1 MSIFNKCYEY
11 TVPDHYKALGIYPY
25 FRTVE
30 ESEGP
35 IVKMEG
41 REVIMAGSNNYLGLT
56 AHPNVKLAAVEALL
70 KYGTSCSGSRFLTG
84 TIDLHVALETRLAK
98 FVNKEAALLFS
109 TGFQTGQGV
118 LFPLVGRGDIIFS
131 DRDNHASIVAG
142 NLLGQATG
150 CKVVRYKHND
160 MKNLE
165 RVLQIAP
172 PEANKII
179 VSDGVFSTFGTI
191 VNLPELNHLA
201 KQYNAA
207 VLLDDAHAFGIIG
220 QGGRGTA
227 NEFGLD
233 ADIDLIMCT
242 FSKSLASLGG
252 FVAGEERVI
261 NYLRHTSQA
270 LIFSASPTPASVA
283 AAIAALNILEDNPNL
298 VQKVV
303 QNAQVIRTGL
313 RNMGYNVPE
322 GRSAIVPIIIGDDEL
337 TFRMWKIL
345 YDAGV
350 FVNAFIAPATPP
362 GRQMLRTSYMASHEP
377 EHLNKILNVFD
388 EIKNKFGVG
397 RFSHT

>member
-1 MSIFNKCYEY
+1 VSIFNKCYEY

-242 FSKSLASLGG
+242 FSKSLASLG
-252 FVAGEERVI
+252 
-261 NYLRHTSQA
+261 
-270 LIFSASPTPASVA
+270 ASVA